1 MSPGHNRRA
10 ATLFSDSI
18 HHKLGRCPIAILQ
31 LIDQLADA
39 LNRGRPIPLSSLR
52 VIDANEFAQLIER
65 MRISVPSSIME
76 SERTLAQRDHILAEA
91 EAEAERMVQQAK
103 QRAMEI
109 ISQEAVMQTAR
120 NEAERILEESRAAA
134 HRRAAEADR
143 YAIQVLEDLAQKL
156 QVTTKQVD
164 NGIQLM
170 KNNRLAANL
179 ADDDA

>member
-1 MSPGHNRRA
+1 M
-10 ATLFSDSI
+10 
-18 HHKLGRCPIAILQ
+18 
-31 LIDQLADA
+31 
-39 LNRGRPIPLSSLR
+39 
-52 VIDANEFAQLIER
+52 
-65 MRISVPSSIME
+65 PSSIME
-76 SERTLAQRDHILAEA
+76 SERTLAQRDQILAEA
-91 EAEAERMVQQAK
+91 QAEAERMIQQAK

-170 KNNRLAANL
+170 KNNRLASAL
-179 ADDDA
+179 GDDAP